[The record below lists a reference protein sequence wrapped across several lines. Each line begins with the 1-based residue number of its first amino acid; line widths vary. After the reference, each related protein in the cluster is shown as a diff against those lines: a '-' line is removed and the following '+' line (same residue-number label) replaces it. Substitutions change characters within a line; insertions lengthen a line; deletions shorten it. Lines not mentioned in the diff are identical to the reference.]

1 MKLAVLSDLHLGAQN
16 CVLVRDGARQGA
28 LDLLLE
34 AISTGLGSG
43 GSLDG
48 LVILGDL
55 FDLSLAPFDK
65 AWADARVFFEAVRP
79 LATKVVY
86 VPGNHD
92 FSMWNY
98 LEQDIAITN
107 RIRTKG
113 SPKGFRYSAPAVL
126 DFTAGSAGTPRLAG
140 IDPTPGSGYDGGYF
154 QELWPRGEDREFLVA
169 YPNLYLLE
177 EGCTT
182 LMTHGQYFDGFWNLL
197 GDLCVEAAS
206 RELHLQIP
214 GKSSVAETVQLNYFT
229 SLLNSSAIGQ
239 AGIFADMARSL
250 AADAQAGRTG
260 RMEAMRPGIKR
271 FVVAKLELHGV
282 VGRIEEAVVN
292 LVLDKA
298 LEKLIGRIARPG
310 AARFNA
316 DYVAGHKAAIEAYLE
331 MSFRELSGLL
341 PQETPPSGFARML
354 FGHTHRP
361 TTAADPSR
369 PVAAPGGGSVACVN
383 TGGWVLDDKGDFDA
397 GVARYDSQASQ
408 WRMVDVSMAGVSA
421 AFPI

>member
-16 CVLVRDGARQGA
+16 CALVRDGRRQPA

-34 AISTGLGSG
+34 AAAERGP
-43 GSLDG
+43 LDS

-65 AWADARVFFEAVRP
+65 AWEDARLFFQAVRP
-79 LATKVVY
+79 LATKIVY

-107 RIRTKG
+107 RIRTQG
-113 SPKGFRYSAPAVL
+113 APKGFRYSVPAVL
-126 DFTAGSAGTPRLAG
+126 DFTAGSAGTPRLSG

-177 EGCTT
+177 EGGTT

-206 RELHLQIP
+206 QELHLQIP
-214 GKSSVAETVQLNYFT
+214 GKPSVAETVQLNYFT

-250 AADAQAGRTG
+250 SADAQTGRTG

-271 FVVAKLELHGV
+271 FVVAKLELHGLF
-282 VGRIEEAVVN
+282 GWIKAAAVR
-292 LVLDKA
+292 LLLDKA
-298 LEKLIGRIARPG
+298 LEKLIARIARPG
-310 AARFNA
+310 STRFNA
-316 DYVAGHKAAIEAYLE
+316 DYVTDHKAAIEAYLG
-331 MSFRELSGLL
+331 MSFRELSGLRSR
-341 PQETPPSGFARML
+341 ETAPSDMKRML
-354 FGHTHRP
+354 FGHTHLP
-361 TTAADPSR
+361 TTAADPAR
-369 PVAAPGGGSVACVN
+369 PVAAPCGGSTACVN
-383 TGGWVLDDKGDFDA
+383 TGGWVLDEKDDFDA
-397 GVARYDSQASQ
+397 GVVRYDSSVPR
-408 WRMVDVSMAGVSA
+408 WEMVNVSKAGVSVP
-421 AFPI
+421 FPV

>member
-16 CVLVRDGARQGA
+16 CVLVRDRARLEA
-28 LDLLLE
+28 LDLLCR
-34 AISTGLGSG
+34 AIAEGAGSD
-43 GSLDG
+43 GSLDC

-65 AWADARVFFEAVRP
+65 AWEDARTFFAAVRP
-79 LATKVVY
+79 LATRVVY

-98 LEQDIAITN
+98 LEQDIAVTN
-107 RIRTKG
+107 RIRTQG
-113 SPKGFRYSAPAVL
+113 SPKGFRYSVPAVL
-126 DFTAGSAGTPRLAG
+126 DFTAGSAGAPRLAG

-177 EGCTT
+177 DSGTT

-197 GDLCVEAAS
+197 GDLCVEAAAQ
-206 RELHLQIP
+206 ELHLQTP
-214 GKSSVAETVQLNYFT
+214 GKPSVAETVQLNYFT

-250 AADAQAGRTG
+250 SADAQAGRTA
-260 RMEAMRPGIKR
+260 RMEAMRPGIKH
-271 FVVAKLELHGV
+271 FVVAKLELHGL
-282 VGRIEEAVVN
+282 VGKIEEAVVN

-298 LEKLIGRIARPG
+298 LGKLIARIARPG
-310 AARFNA
+310 SARFNA
-316 DYVAGHKAAIEAYLE
+316 DYVTGHKAAIEAYLE
-331 MSFRELSGLL
+331 MSFRELSGIRPLEV
-341 PQETPPSGFARML
+341 PGIRRML
-354 FGHTHRP
+354 FGHTHLP

-369 PVAAPGGGSVACVN
+369 PVAAPMGGTTACVN
-383 TGGWVLDDKGDFDA
+383 TGGWVLDDKDDFDA
-397 GVARYDSQASQ
+397 GVALYDSERPQ
-408 WRMVDVSMAGVSA
+408 WRMVNVSKAGVSTP
-421 AFPI
+421 FPI

>member
-16 CVLVRDGARQGA
+16 CVLVRDGMRLPA

-34 AISTGLGSG
+34 AIASG
-43 GSLDG
+43 GSLDI

-65 AWADARVFFEAVRP
+65 AWADARVFFEALRP
-79 LATKVVY
+79 HATKVVY

-113 SPKGFRYSAPAVL
+113 SPKAFRYSVPAVL
-126 DFTAGSAGTPRLAG
+126 DFTAGSGGTPRLAG

-154 QELWPRGEDREFLVA
+154 QELWPCGEDSEFLVA

-177 EGCTT
+177 DGGTT

-197 GDLCVEAAS
+197 GDLCVEAAAQ
-206 RELHLQIP
+206 ELHLQVP
-214 GKSSVAETVQLNYFT
+214 GKPNVAETVQLNYFT

-239 AGIFADMARSL
+239 AGIFADMVRSL
-250 AADAQAGRTG
+250 SADAQAGRTAM
-260 RMEAMRPGIKR
+260 MEAMRPGIKR
-271 FVVAKLELHGV
+271 FVVAKLELHGL
-282 VGRIEEAVVN
+282 VGKIEAAVAN

-298 LEKLIGRIARPG
+298 LEKLIARIARPG
-310 AARFNA
+310 SARFNA
-316 DYVAGHKAAIEAYLE
+316 DYVTDHKAAIEAYLD

-341 PQETPPSGFARML
+341 PQEMLPSGFGRML
-354 FGHTHRP
+354 FGHTHLP

-383 TGGWVLDDKGDFDA
+383 TGGWVLDDKDGFEA
-397 GVARYDSQASQ
+397 GVALYDSVAPR
-408 WRMVDVSMAGVSA
+408 WEMVDVSKAGVSA
-421 AFPI
+421 PFPI